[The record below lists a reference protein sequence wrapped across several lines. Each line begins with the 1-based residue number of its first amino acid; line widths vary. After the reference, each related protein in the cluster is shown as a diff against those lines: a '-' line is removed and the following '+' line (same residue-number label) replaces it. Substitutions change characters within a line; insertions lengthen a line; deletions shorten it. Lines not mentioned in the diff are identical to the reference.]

1 MRKQIQISLS
11 VKFAATF
18 AALFFVAMLIVAY
31 TVHKTVSNQLTAQ
44 YNRNV
49 TATVASI
56 QAEIHS
62 RQITMRNQLSAL
74 ADKLSEDTYFR
85 LQVVAYGNRENPS
98 VINYAQNYMSTMGLQ
113 ALEVLDHTG
122 TALSVGQYKAAFGTS
137 RKGLLTVLRT
147 STHYS
152 IIGPFHTPTGSLPCL
167 VALDSVMIGG
177 EHYYLLGGVEISSA
191 LLKDFL
197 SNPDEI
203 LLAEF
208 ARKIISSTPH
218 PVRPELLQLAYTD
231 NQNGRPASR
240 LQPKYSMGK
249 IPLQYFTGDTL
260 RSAGVYL
267 FHPTSDLV
275 QLVRGLN
282 LKIFTITGIVI
293 LLAILTSIWQTNTV
307 ITPLKR
313 LVEIARNFSFSTL
326 DTTFDVRSNDE
337 VGVLNDAL
345 QGMVNR
351 LRSNHLKLAKAEQK
365 AALAE
370 ISRQVN
376 HDIKN
381 GIIPIR
387 NVMQHWEEVERD
399 EPGNLSTV
407 FSDRKSTIKESIDYL
422 KTLTEHYSKLQP
434 DLQVRQ
440 VHVPQLVEKLYG
452 HYQNLPGQDISFQI
466 NQEEN
471 TLMVLADEVQLR
483 RAFENIIRNAFDA
496 TPEGGTVTL
505 SCHRQDDEVLFQC
518 SDTGN
523 GIPESIREQLFT
535 KPVTT
540 KPEGSGI
547 GLTNTRR
554 IIEDF
559 NGRIV
564 IDSMEEKGTT
574 VTIRLPLAETYETR
588 M

>member
-1 MRKQIQISLS
+1 MKKQIQISLS

-49 TATVASI
+49 SATVSSI

-62 RQITMRNQLSAL
+62 MQHTMQNQLSAL
-74 ADKLSEDTYFR
+74 AEKLSDDTNFR
-85 LQVVAYGNRENPS
+85 LQIVAYGNRENPY
-98 VINYAQNYMSTMGLQ
+98 VINYAQNYMPTMGLQ
-113 ALEVLDHTG
+113 ALEVLDHNG

-137 RKGLLTVLRT
+137 REGLLSVLRT
-147 STHYS
+147 TSHQA
-152 IIGPFHTPTGSLPCL
+152 IIGLFHKPTGSSPCL
-167 VALDSVMIGG
+167 VALDSVMLGG
-177 EHYYLLGGVEISSA
+177 ENYYLLGGVEISSA
-191 LLKDFL
+191 LLKEFL
-197 SNPDEI
+197 SNPEEI

-208 ARKIISSTPH
+208 ARNVISSTPL
-218 PVRPELLQLAYTD
+218 PVRPELLQQAYTE
-231 NQNGRPASR
+231 NRNGRSAFL
-240 LQPKYSMGK
+240 LQPQYSMGK
-249 IPLQYFTGDTL
+249 IPLQYFAGDTL

-267 FHPTSDLV
+267 FHPTSGLV

-293 LLAILTSIWQTNTV
+293 LLAILTSIWRTNAV

-326 DTTFDVRSNDE
+326 DTTFDVHSNDE

-387 NVMQHWEEVERD
+387 NVLHHWEEVERD
-399 EPGNLSTV
+399 DPENLSRV

-434 DLQVRQ
+434 DLRVRQ

-452 HYQNLPGQDISFQI
+452 HYQNLPGPDISCQI

-471 TLMVLADEVQLR
+471 NLLVFADEVQLR
-483 RAFENIIRNAFDA
+483 RAFENIIRNAVDA
-496 TPEGGTVTL
+496 TPEGGTIAL
-505 SCHRQDDEVLFQC
+505 SCRRQDNEVLFQC
-518 SDTGN
+518 TDTGN

-547 GLTNTRR
+547 GLTNTKR

-559 NGRIV
+559 NGWV
-564 IDSMEEKGTT
+564 AIDSVEGKGTT
-574 VTIRLPLAETYETR
+574 VTIRLPLAEKYGNEK
-588 M
+588 